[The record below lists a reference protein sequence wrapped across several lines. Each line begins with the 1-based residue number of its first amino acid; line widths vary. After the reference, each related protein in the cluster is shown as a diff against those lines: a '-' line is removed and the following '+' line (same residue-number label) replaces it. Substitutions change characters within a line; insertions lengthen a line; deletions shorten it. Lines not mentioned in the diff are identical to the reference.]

1 MLLSILQSGVDI
13 VEIKNLKNKLTTS
26 ITVLEKLE
34 LTLLKNNQNL
44 KKLNR
49 KVDEITFGNIFL
61 FNQLIELKGKE
72 KNLKYDEDQIFEEI
86 KYFVDILIAKEREI
100 RISKA
105 IKNISDEKNQ
115 IIKQINYALITL
127 SQSNNSKN
135 SNYDSS
141 SKNSNDSFSFDD
153 NHDFIRI
160 PFSFGLLTGIT
171 SSIVKFLK
179 NKLKD
184 INIQVEQLNLNLKN
198 IKNELI
204 LINQQIETEEVTFK
218 SLCQEKLN
226 LDNNLKISMA
236 SIEFYKLLFSYLE
249 CNSLNELKLYLD
261 NIFKLN
267 PILNSNL
274 KIKNLYLNICKEIN

>member
-1 MLLSILQSGVDI
+1 MLLTILQSGFDI
-13 VEIKNLKNKLTTS
+13 VEIKNLKNKLATS
-26 ITVLEKLE
+26 KTALKNLE
-34 LTLLKNNQNL
+34 LILLENNQNL

-49 KVDEITFGNIFL
+49 KVDEIIFGNIFL
-61 FNQLIELKGKE
+61 SNQLIELKGKE
-72 KNLKYDEDQIFEEI
+72 KNLKYDENQIFEDI

-115 IIKQINYALITL
+115 IIKQINYTLITL
-127 SQSNNSKN
+127 NQSSNSKN

-141 SKNSNDSFSFDD
+141 SKSSNDGFSFDD

-160 PFSFGLLTGIT
+160 PFSFGLLSTI
-171 SSIVKFLK
+171 IKFLK

-226 LDNNLKISMA
+226 LDNDLKISMA
-236 SIEFYKLLFSYLE
+236 SIEFYKVLFSYLE
-249 CNSLNELKLYLD
+249 CKSLNELKLHLD
-261 NIFKLN
+261 KIFKLN
-267 PILNSNL
+267 PILNSNFKL
-274 KIKNLYLNICKEIN
+274 KNLYLDICKEIN

>member
-1 MLLSILQSGVDI
+1 MLLTILQSGFDI
-13 VEIKNLKNKLTTS
+13 VEIKNLKNKLATS
-26 ITVLEKLE
+26 KTALKNLE
-34 LTLLKNNQNL
+34 LILLENNQNL

-49 KVDEITFGNIFL
+49 KVDEIIFGNIFL
-61 FNQLIELKGKE
+61 SNQLIELKGKE
-72 KNLKYDEDQIFEEI
+72 KNLKYDENQIFEDI

-115 IIKQINYALITL
+115 IIKQINYTLITL
-127 SQSNNSKN
+127 NQSSNSKN

-141 SKNSNDSFSFDD
+141 SKSSNDGFSFDD

-160 PFSFGLLTGIT
+160 PFSFGLLSTI
-171 SSIVKFLK
+171 IKFLK

-218 SLCQEKLN
+218 SLYQEKLN
-226 LDNNLKISMA
+226 LDNDLKISMA
-236 SIEFYKLLFSYLE
+236 SIEFYKVLFSYLE
-249 CNSLNELKLYLD
+249 CKSLNELKLHLD
-261 NIFKLN
+261 KIFKLN
-267 PILNSNL
+267 PILNSNFKL
-274 KIKNLYLNICKEIN
+274 KNLYLDICKEIN

>member
-1 MLLSILQSGVDI
+1 M
-13 VEIKNLKNKLTTS
+13 
-26 ITVLEKLE
+26 
-34 LTLLKNNQNL
+34 
-44 KKLNR
+44 
-49 KVDEITFGNIFL
+49 DEIIFGNIFL
-61 FNQLIELKGKE
+61 SNQLIELKGKE
-72 KNLKYDEDQIFEEI
+72 KSLKYDENQIFEEI

-127 SQSNNSKN
+127 SQSSSSKN

-141 SKNSNDSFSFDD
+141 SKSSNDGFSFDD

-160 PFSFGLLTGIT
+160 QFSSGLLTGIT

-184 INIQVEQLNLNLKN
+184 INVQVEQLNLNLKN

-218 SLCQEKLN
+218 CLCQEKLN
-226 LDNNLKISMA
+226 LDNNLKISIA
-236 SIEFYKLLFSYLE
+236 SIEFYKVLFSYLE
-249 CNSLNELKLYLD
+249 CKSLNELKLYLD
-261 NIFKLN
+261 NIFKLK
-267 PILNSNL
+267 PILNSNP